1 LGGIPVAR
9 LFVIMN
15 ARSPHRSQRR
25 SPRRVLFRARG
36 LVIIAGIFIVASIAA
51 RARFFVAATDPVT
64 NVAPSQDRVAEEEG
78 TAEDQSIS
86 EGADRKVYRHSV
98 IPGGVYS
105 AGELVFALNTD
116 PVAKDH
122 YKTVAFDRVQVKKLD
137 APRLAYVSYRVGD
150 QLYWTKEKVALAAG
164 ESILTD
170 GNVEIRA
177 RCGNAISTQPNTPT
191 AQNEPPPPELDEVID
206 PPPTRPLDPGVAIAW
221 LFPENPPFYD
231 VYDPEPTD
239 LAGGLPF
246 FPASFLRGGG
256 AGGSSSPPSVGLPPY
271 AGDELF
277 PLLPPPLPPVGN
289 SHGAAGGNGDG
300 NPSPGGDNPHN
311 DGDGDPGGDGGDD
324 GDEDFSPTGPPVAVP
339 EPSTILLTAIG
350 VMTGLG
356 YRLRRRS
363 RP

>member
-1 LGGIPVAR
+1 
-9 LFVIMN
+9 MN
-15 ARSPHRSQRR
+15 GRSSRASLTRSR
-25 SPRRVLFRARG
+25 RRVLFRARG
-36 LVIIAGIFIVASIAA
+36 LVIVAAIFIVASIAA
-51 RARFFVAATDPVT
+51 RARFFVAAPVT
-64 NVAPSQDRVAEEEG
+64 NVAPSPDLRVAEEEG

-116 PVAKDH
+116 PVAKGH
-122 YKTVAFDRVQVKKLD
+122 YKTVALDRVQVKRLD

-170 GNVEIRA
+170 GSVEIRA

-206 PPPTRPLDPGVAIAW
+206 PPTRVLDPGVAIAW
-221 LFPENPPFYD
+221 LLPENPPFYD

-239 LAGGLPF
+239 LATGLPY
-246 FPASFLRGGG
+246 FPVPFMRGGG
-256 AGGSSSPPSVGLPPY
+256 AGSSSPPASGGLPPF
-271 AGDELF
+271 AGDERF
-277 PLLPPPLPPVGN
+277 PILPPLVPPAGN

-300 NPSPGGDNPHN
+300 NPNPGGGDNRHY
-311 DGDGDPGGDGGDD
+311 DGDGDPGGGGGDD
-324 GDEDFSPTGPPVAVP
+324 GDEDDPPTGPPVAVP